1 MGKLAVKYLDPE
13 TGEYKYATVV
23 DVGDLTKLKTTVK
36 SDLVSAINSIEIT
49 GELPADVQ
57 NQLDEINQNIND
69 IQSGVLT
76 ETQVAGINQKITEGI
91 SNLVTEVNQLNTKIN
106 DDIVKAKNELLG
118 DVDQKLENVE
128 NDYNSKIGV
137 ISGSLDGAKADI
149 DSVESDLINV
159 GTKLQTVETNYTKVS
174 SDIDIIN
181 GELSTKV
188 NSSDFNLMESKVS
201 QNTTEI
207 EQTKED
213 ISLLATKSSLDLV
226 TDRVTKAE
234 SDIKINADGLSSRV
248 TYTELNEQLD
258 NASKYGDNILR
269 GTRNWDNWETNNIAK
284 AYISND
290 TYRHCKIQVIEDK
303 QYYYETELDGLDIGK
318 TYIASIYFK
327 TKVES
332 DSASVNINIGSE
344 SIPLD
349 NLVEDTL
356 ILNGW
361 KRVSANFV
369 ASDVKT
375 NVSFR
380 FSFLDTN
387 NIGYL
392 VASKIETGIKPSEWK
407 PHFDDDNETI
417 IKNET
422 LIKQNSDSIVS
433 LVSSTEKLGEDIETA
448 NTQITQTAE
457 SLSLQAQK
465 ITDIEGEVS
474 ENKASIVLANN
485 KIETK
490 VSQTDVDKSISDI
503 DLDTKN
509 RIINSDFSRGFS
521 NWNEINSGF
530 TIKEISGVN
539 YAHIDRSG
547 LINVSIASMA
557 SDKFPT
563 KNGDKLV
570 FSLDF
575 MTESISSLDDETI
588 MAIELFDIN
597 DTRVFSKTFNV
608 ADFNVSIVDNVITRV
623 SSKYIIDRE
632 DVAKARLKI
641 QLNKNGSVNFSKISL
656 QKGDLKE
663 KEWFLAPEDVQLL
676 NVDLQTSIKQN
687 ADNIEL
693 RATKTELD
701 TLTGQVSTAEGSIST
716 MAGQIKLKANQADVN
731 KITDKV
737 NAVESSITVQS
748 GQITALNTKTD
759 GQTTQIGSLQ
769 SSYSGLTSTVSSVQN
784 DLNNLTV
791 GGENLL
797 IDTDIGDL
805 TKVNAPES
813 RYFSDA
819 SNAFVTEIGFK
830 QVSDSPTPSG
840 YVVEATSIGGG
851 GSGGRRIA
859 FYSGS
864 GYPPF
869 VKGET
874 YTMSCYA
881 RKISG
886 NPKIPFQY
894 GKGTNGYKKSDVD
907 VDSTNWKQ
915 YSWTFVYAFDNP
927 SIAYLGGISA
937 LTAGTLQSCG
947 FKVERGNK
955 ATSWGLSQYELATV
969 TELSQLSQDL
979 SGFKTTVANTY
990 ADKVSVASQISQSA
1004 TAVTSNV
1011 QSWTNNRLTSYST
1024 TQQTTDS
1031 ITNAVASKADKSQVT
1046 QLSNQITSTVTG
1058 ITNESLF
1065 STQMISSTTL
1075 KHPNY
1080 PVMPMVEVPVTN
1092 GESYTVS
1099 SNRPNDGTAAAPTAH
1114 VWYLRLPS
1122 TAPNSSVH
1130 GVYDGKSITLPALSD
1145 KIYIVFRTQSIADK
1159 FISGEYWL
1167 KVTKTPASQSQITQL
1182 STDINLRVSKGDVTS
1197 QINVE
1202 AGRTLIDTKQL
1213 LLNANTVKFSGSA
1226 FIPNAVIQDISADK
1240 IKVGTLNAAN
1250 VNVINLNAA
1259 NITTGTL
1266 TGVNLSM
1273 NLNTGAVQFTKGFI
1287 AGNNSKIRFD
1297 LDRNYFQSLD
1307 GNNNGFIV
1315 ADGNFTF
1322 YQNFLGTTKKRI
1334 GGLLGDIIA
1343 ENGGVVLQGE
1353 GGATLSSAMYSARI
1367 DVGSAGIGTGNDVNI
1382 IGNTYLWNDFGVMGK
1397 KNAVHVTRD
1406 GIRATPAY
1414 ETAESYLGDIGGNYT
1429 REDCE
1434 VWVDIEKLFSDTVN
1448 TDIAYHVFLQAYDD
1462 AHFWVAELKPDKFLI
1477 KSDKPMARFA
1487 WELKAKRRGYEN
1499 DRLVV
1504 QEGFD
1509 NKMLLDAQ
1517 SKGIF
1522 KGDDENE

>member
-1 MGKLAVKYLDPE
+1 MSKLAVKYLDSE

-76 ETQVAGINQKITEGI
+76 EAQVAGINQKITEGI
-91 SNLVTEVNQLNTKIN
+91 SNLVTEVNQLNVKIN
-106 DDIVKAKNELLG
+106 DEIVKAKNELLG

-234 SDIKINADGLSSRV
+234 SDIQINADGLSSRV
-248 TYTELNEQLD
+248 TYTELNKQLD

-290 TYRHCKIQVIEDK
+290 TYRHCKIQVVEDK
-303 QYYYETELDGLDIGK
+303 QYYYETELDGLEIGK

-332 DSASVNINIGSE
+332 NYASVNINIGSE

-369 ASDVKT
+369 ASDVKIK
-375 NVSFR
+375 VSFR

-407 PHFDDDNETI
+407 PHFDDDNESI
-417 IKNET
+417 IKNEA

-457 SLSLQAQK
+457 SLFLQAQK

-557 SDKFPT
+557 SDKFPA

-575 MTESISSLDDETI
+575 MTESISSLDDKTI
-588 MAIELFDIN
+588 MTIELFNIN
-597 DTRVFSKTFNV
+597 DTRVFSKTFNLG
-608 ADFNVSIVDNVITRV
+608 DFNVSIVDNVVTRI
-623 SSKYIIDRE
+623 SSKYIVDRE
-632 DVAKARLKI
+632 DVEKVRVKI

-663 KEWFLAPEDVQLL
+663 KEWLLAPEDIQLL
-676 NVDLQTSIKQN
+676 KADLQTSINQN

-701 TLTGQVSTAEGSIST
+701 TT
-716 MAGQIKLKANQADVN
+716 N
-731 KITDKV
+731 
-737 NAVESSITVQS
+737 NAVNENKASIEVANNAISQKVSSTDVEGILS
-748 GQITALNTKTD
+748 EKAYATKSELT
-759 GQTTQIGSLQ
+759 QTSN
-769 SSYSGLTSTVSSVQN
+769 SLTSTITGLQT
-784 DLNNLTV
+784 DV
-791 GGENLL
+791 GG
-797 IDTDIGDL
+797 
-805 TKVNAPES
+805 
-813 RYFSDA
+813 
-819 SNAFVTEIGFK
+819 
-830 QVSDSPTPSG
+830 
-840 YVVEATSIGGG
+840 
-851 GSGGRRIA
+851 
-859 FYSGS
+859 
-864 GYPPF
+864 
-869 VKGET
+869 
-874 YTMSCYA
+874 
-881 RKISG
+881 
-886 NPKIPFQY
+886 
-894 GKGTNGYKKSDVD
+894 
-907 VDSTNWKQ
+907 
-915 YSWTFVYAFDNP
+915 
-927 SIAYLGGISA
+927 
-937 LTAGTLQSCG
+937 
-947 FKVERGNK
+947 K
-955 ATSWGLSQYELATV
+955 ADK

-979 SGFKTTVANTY
+979 SGFKTTVADTY
-990 ADKVSVASQISQSA
+990 ADKVSVASQITQSA

-1011 QSWTNNRLTSYST
+1011 QSWTDNKLTAYST
-1024 TQQTTDS
+1024 TQQTANS
-1031 ITNAVASKADKSQVT
+1031 ITNAVASKADKTQIT
-1046 QLSNQITSTVTG
+1046 QLSNQITSVVKDVSAIQVGGQNLLLDTATAKTSTITQTNSFTATDPYNFSVSKLSAFNFEVDDYITLSFDWETTSTTGSIRPEINSTPYGFGTVISAKGTNG
-1058 ITNESLF
+1058 ATSITKTITASEQRGHIEIVF
-1065 STQMISSTTL
+1065 KVSSTV
-1075 KHPNY
+1075 K
-1080 PVMPMVEVPVTN
+1080 
-1092 GESYTVS
+1092 VS
-1099 SNRPNDGTAAAPTAH
+1099 EASK
-1114 VWYLRLPS
+1114 LRLRFDNHQLNS
-1122 TAPNSSVH
+1122 TFTIKNAKFEKGNKATDWCIAPQEVAN
-1130 GVYDGKSITLPALSD
+1130 
-1145 KIYIVFRTQSIADK
+1145 
-1159 FISGEYWL
+1159 
-1167 KVTKTPASQSQITQL
+1167 QSQITQL
-1182 STDINLRVSKGDVTS
+1182 SDNINLRVSKGDITS

-1202 AGRTLIDTKQL
+1202 AGKILFNSNKL
-1213 LLNANTVKFSGSA
+1213 VLNANTTEINGNA
-1226 FIPNAVIQDISADK
+1226 FIRGNMIVDGSIKAEKLEVTNLSALSAKIGKIYNDFDNSSGGIDNKGTITIEDSVKVVYYLGNSSTTIDLVTSSSGQGLFTQYLPDK
-1240 IKVGTLNAAN
+1240 TDASKFKQSWYMPTGLYFTDSINNWNGQITAENVTLVPWTNLILKSGYTTGDGVKPQYRRIKNLDGSYTVQFRGAIRATSGNFP
-1250 VNVINLNAA
+1250 INQVQVA
-1259 NITTGTL
+1259 NIPEAYRPPYT
-1266 TGVNLSM
+1266 
-1273 NLNTGAVQFTKGFI
+1273 
-1287 AGNNSKIRFD
+1287 
-1297 LDRNYFQSLD
+1297 
-1307 GNNNGFIV
+1307 
-1315 ADGNFTF
+1315 
-1322 YQNFLGTTKKRI
+1322 
-1334 GGLLGDIIA
+1334 
-1343 ENGGVVLQGE
+1343 
-1353 GGATLSSAMYSARI
+1353 AMRQ
-1367 DVGSAGIGTGNDVNI
+1367 GSAGTSNATASSATLAMTVAGN
-1382 IGNTYLWNDFGVMGK
+1382 L
-1397 KNAVHVTRD
+1397 HVT
-1406 GIRATPAY
+1406 AT
-1414 ETAESYLGDIGGNYT
+1414 IN
-1429 REDCE
+1429 
-1434 VWVDIEKLFSDTVN
+1434 TVY
-1448 TDIAYHVFLQAYDD
+1448 IY
-1462 AHFWVAELKPDKFLI
+1462 
-1477 KSDKPMARFA
+1477 
-1487 WELKAKRRGYEN
+1487 
-1499 DRLVV
+1499 
-1504 QEGFD
+1504 
-1509 NKMLLDAQ
+1509 LDALTYV
-1517 SKGIF
+1517 
-1522 KGDDENE
+1522 N

>member
-1 MGKLAVKYLDPE
+1 MSKLAVKYLDPE

-76 ETQVAGINQKITEGI
+76 EAQVAGINQKITEGI
-91 SNLVTEVNQLNTKIN
+91 SSLVIEVGELNAKI
-106 DDIVKAKNELLG
+106 DDEIVKAKNELLG

-149 DSVESDLINV
+149 DSVESDLINI
-159 GTKLQTVETNYTKVS
+159 GTKLQTAETNYTKVS
-174 SDIDIIN
+174 SDIDTIN

-207 EQTKED
+207 NQTKED
-213 ISLLATKSSLDLV
+213 ISLLATKSSLDLT

-258 NASKYGDNILR
+258 NASKYGDNILP

-290 TYRHCKIQVIEDK
+290 TYRHCKIQVVEDK
-303 QYYYETELDGLDIGK
+303 QYYYETELDGLEIGR

-327 TKVES
+327 TEVES
-332 DSASVNINIGSE
+332 DYASVNINIGSE

-375 NVSFR
+375 KVSFR

-407 PHFDDDNETI
+407 PHFDDDNESI
-417 IKNET
+417 IKNES

-503 DLDTKN
+503 SLDTKN

-575 MTESISSLDDETI
+575 MTESISSLDDEAI
-588 MAIELFDIN
+588 MTIELFNIN
-597 DTRVFSKTFNV
+597 DTRVFSKTFNLG
-608 ADFNVSIVDNVITRV
+608 DFNVSIVDNVITRI
-623 SSKYIIDRE
+623 SSKYIVDRE
-632 DVAKARLKI
+632 DVAKARVKI

-663 KEWFLAPEDVQLL
+663 KEWLLAPEDIQLL
-676 NVDLQTSIKQN
+676 KADLQTSINQN

-701 TLTGQVSTAEGSIST
+701 TT
-716 MAGQIKLKANQADVN
+716 N
-731 KITDKV
+731 
-737 NAVESSITVQS
+737 NAVSENKASIEVANNAISQKVSSTDVEGILS
-748 GQITALNTKTD
+748 EKAYATKSELT
-759 GQTTQIGSLQ
+759 QTSN
-769 SSYSGLTSTVSSVQN
+769 SLTSTITGLQT
-784 DLNNLTV
+784 DV
-791 GGENLL
+791 GG
-797 IDTDIGDL
+797 
-805 TKVNAPES
+805 
-813 RYFSDA
+813 
-819 SNAFVTEIGFK
+819 
-830 QVSDSPTPSG
+830 
-840 YVVEATSIGGG
+840 
-851 GSGGRRIA
+851 
-859 FYSGS
+859 
-864 GYPPF
+864 
-869 VKGET
+869 
-874 YTMSCYA
+874 
-881 RKISG
+881 
-886 NPKIPFQY
+886 
-894 GKGTNGYKKSDVD
+894 
-907 VDSTNWKQ
+907 
-915 YSWTFVYAFDNP
+915 
-927 SIAYLGGISA
+927 
-937 LTAGTLQSCG
+937 
-947 FKVERGNK
+947 K
-955 ATSWGLSQYELATV
+955 ADK

-979 SGFKTTVANTY
+979 SGFKTTVADTY
-990 ADKVSVASQISQSA
+990 ADKVSVASQITQSA

-1011 QSWTNNRLTSYST
+1011 QSWTDNKLTAYST
-1024 TQQTTDS
+1024 TQQTANS
-1031 ITNAVASKADKSQVT
+1031 ITNAVADKADK
-1046 QLSNQITSTVTG
+1046 
-1058 ITNESLF
+1058 
-1065 STQMISSTTL
+1065 
-1075 KHPNY
+1075 
-1080 PVMPMVEVPVTN
+1080 
-1092 GESYTVS
+1092 
-1099 SNRPNDGTAAAPTAH
+1099 
-1114 VWYLRLPS
+1114 
-1122 TAPNSSVH
+1122 
-1130 GVYDGKSITLPALSD
+1130 
-1145 KIYIVFRTQSIADK
+1145 
-1159 FISGEYWL
+1159 
-1167 KVTKTPASQSQITQL
+1167 SQITQL
-1182 STDINLRVSKGDVTS
+1182 SDSINLKVSKGDVVS
-1197 QINVE
+1197 SINQE
-1202 AGRTLIDTKQL
+1202 AGQILFNSNKL
-1213 LLNANTVKFSGSA
+1213 VLNANTTEIAGDA
-1226 FIPNAVIQDISADK
+1226 FIRGNMIVDKSITAGKIEVDTIASISADIGDIRAGSITGISILSSSITNVYDFDYNGVRHSGLVSLK
-1240 IKVGTLNAAN
+1240 DGFNVEDFAEISGKTKYGKVNMIGGGYSTGLNIQEYPDVKDVNSFKMVWVTADGFYFQDSINNLGGSITAENVTLVPWKNLILKSGYKAGDGTQPQYRRTK
-1250 VNVINLNAA
+1250 NLDGSY
-1259 NITTGTL
+1259 T
-1266 TGVNLSM
+1266 
-1273 NLNTGAVQFTKGFI
+1273 VQFRGAISAT
-1287 AGNNSKIRFD
+1287 S
-1297 LDRNYFQSLD
+1297 
-1307 GNNNGFIV
+1307 
-1315 ADGNFTF
+1315 GNFP
-1322 YQNFLGTTKKRI
+1322 TTQVQ
-1334 GGLLGDIIA
+1334 
-1343 ENGGVVLQGE
+1343 VVNIPE
-1353 GGATLSSAMYSARI
+1353 AYRPLSTAMRQ
-1367 DVGSAGIGTGNDVNI
+1367 GSAGTTNGASSSATLAMTPSGN
-1382 IGNTYLWNDFGVMGK
+1382 L
-1397 KNAVHVTRD
+1397 HVT
-1406 GIRATPAY
+1406 
-1414 ETAESYLGDIGGNYT
+1414 AEIN
-1429 REDCE
+1429 
-1434 VWVDIEKLFSDTVN
+1434 TVY
-1448 TDIAYHVFLQAYDD
+1448 IY
-1462 AHFWVAELKPDKFLI
+1462 
-1477 KSDKPMARFA
+1477 
-1487 WELKAKRRGYEN
+1487 
-1499 DRLVV
+1499 
-1504 QEGFD
+1504 
-1509 NKMLLDAQ
+1509 LDALTYV
-1517 SKGIF
+1517 
-1522 KGDDENE
+1522 N

>member
-1 MGKLAVKYLDPE
+1 MSKLAVKYLDPE

-49 GELPADVQ
+49 GDLPADVQ

-76 ETQVAGINQKITEGI
+76 EAQVAGINQKITEGI
-91 SNLVTEVNQLNTKIN
+91 SNLVTEVDQLNTKIN

-118 DVDQKLENVE
+118 DMDQKLENVE

-149 DSVESDLINV
+149 DSIESDLINV

-207 EQTKED
+207 NQTKED
-213 ISLLATKSSLDLV
+213 ISLLATKSSLDLT

-303 QYYYETELDGLDIGK
+303 QYYYETELDGLEIGK

-327 TKVES
+327 TEVES
-332 DSASVNINIGSE
+332 DYASVNINIGNE

-375 NVSFR
+375 KVSFR

-407 PHFDDDNETI
+407 PHFDDDNESI
-417 IKNET
+417 IKNEA

-521 NWNEINSGF
+521 NWSEINSGF

-557 SDKFPT
+557 SDKFPA

-575 MTESISSLDDETI
+575 MTESISSLDDKTI
-588 MAIELFDIN
+588 MTIELFNIN
-597 DTRVFSKTFNV
+597 DTRVFSKTFNLG
-608 ADFNVSIVDNVITRV
+608 DFNVSIVDNVITRI
-623 SSKYIIDRE
+623 SSKYIVDRE
-632 DVAKARLKI
+632 DVAKARVKI

-663 KEWFLAPEDVQLL
+663 KEWLLAPEDIQLL
-676 NVDLQTSIKQN
+676 KADLQTSIKQN
-687 ADNIEL
+687 SDNIEL

-701 TLTGQVSTAEGSIST
+701 TT
-716 MAGQIKLKANQADVN
+716 N
-731 KITDKV
+731 
-737 NAVESSITVQS
+737 NAVSENKASIEVANNAISQKVSSTDVEGILS
-748 GQITALNTKTD
+748 EKAYATKSELT
-759 GQTTQIGSLQ
+759 QTSN
-769 SSYSGLTSTVSSVQN
+769 SLTSTITGLQT
-784 DLNNLTV
+784 DV
-791 GGENLL
+791 GG
-797 IDTDIGDL
+797 
-805 TKVNAPES
+805 
-813 RYFSDA
+813 
-819 SNAFVTEIGFK
+819 
-830 QVSDSPTPSG
+830 
-840 YVVEATSIGGG
+840 
-851 GSGGRRIA
+851 
-859 FYSGS
+859 
-864 GYPPF
+864 
-869 VKGET
+869 
-874 YTMSCYA
+874 
-881 RKISG
+881 
-886 NPKIPFQY
+886 
-894 GKGTNGYKKSDVD
+894 
-907 VDSTNWKQ
+907 
-915 YSWTFVYAFDNP
+915 
-927 SIAYLGGISA
+927 
-937 LTAGTLQSCG
+937 
-947 FKVERGNK
+947 K
-955 ATSWGLSQYELATV
+955 ADK

-979 SGFKTTVANTY
+979 SGFKTTVADTY
-990 ADKVSVASQISQSA
+990 ADKVSVASQITQSA
-1004 TAVTSNV
+1004 TAVTSDV
-1011 QSWTNNRLTSYST
+1011 QSWTNNKLTAYST
-1024 TQQTTDS
+1024 TQQTVNS
-1031 ITNAVASKADKSQVT
+1031 ITNAVADKADK
-1046 QLSNQITSTVTG
+1046 
-1058 ITNESLF
+1058 
-1065 STQMISSTTL
+1065 
-1075 KHPNY
+1075 
-1080 PVMPMVEVPVTN
+1080 
-1092 GESYTVS
+1092 
-1099 SNRPNDGTAAAPTAH
+1099 
-1114 VWYLRLPS
+1114 
-1122 TAPNSSVH
+1122 
-1130 GVYDGKSITLPALSD
+1130 
-1145 KIYIVFRTQSIADK
+1145 
-1159 FISGEYWL
+1159 
-1167 KVTKTPASQSQITQL
+1167 SQITQL
-1182 STDINLRVSKGDVTS
+1182 SDSINLKVSKGDVVS
-1197 QINVE
+1197 SINQE
-1202 AGRTLIDTKQL
+1202 AGQILFNSNKL
-1213 LLNANTVKFSGSA
+1213 VLNANTTEIAGDA
-1226 FIPNAVIQDISADK
+1226 FIRGDMIVDGSIKTEKLEVANLSALSAKIGKISNDFEYEDAGGMSKGSLTIENDIQFITESITNVNHPKTNIMLSTNSNFTGLMVQYLPIGDAAGHQTSYYTHSGIYMQDNINNWGGTITAENVTYVPWINLILKSGYTVGDGVQPQYRRIKNLDGSYTVQFRGAISPTSGNFPTGQVH
-1240 IKVGTLNAAN
+1240 VGTVSGVYLPP
-1250 VNVINLNAA
+1250 
-1259 NITTGTL
+1259 TT
-1266 TGVNLSM
+1266 SIKQSSD
-1273 NLNTGAVQFTKGFI
+1273 NTGKGGRVAMTT
-1287 AGNNSKIRFD
+1287 AGNLHIMAPNNSSYVYVD
-1297 LDRNYFQSLD
+1297 
-1307 GNNNGFIV
+1307 
-1315 ADGNFTF
+1315 
-1322 YQNFLGTTKKRI
+1322 
-1334 GGLLGDIIA
+1334 
-1343 ENGGVVLQGE
+1343 
-1353 GGATLSSAMYSARI
+1353 AM
-1367 DVGSAGIGTGNDVNI
+1367 
-1382 IGNTYLWNDFGVMGK
+1382 TYIN
-1397 KNAVHVTRD
+1397 
-1406 GIRATPAY
+1406 
-1414 ETAESYLGDIGGNYT
+1414 
-1429 REDCE
+1429 
-1434 VWVDIEKLFSDTVN
+1434 
-1448 TDIAYHVFLQAYDD
+1448 
-1462 AHFWVAELKPDKFLI
+1462 
-1477 KSDKPMARFA
+1477 
-1487 WELKAKRRGYEN
+1487 
-1499 DRLVV
+1499 
-1504 QEGFD
+1504 
-1509 NKMLLDAQ
+1509 
-1517 SKGIF
+1517 
-1522 KGDDENE
+1522 

>member
-76 ETQVAGINQKITEGI
+76 EAQVAGINQKITEGI

-118 DVDQKLENVE
+118 DMDQKLENVE

-149 DSVESDLINV
+149 DSVESDLIKV

-174 SDIDIIN
+174 SDIDTIN

-207 EQTKED
+207 NQTKED
-213 ISLLATKSSLDLV
+213 ISLLATKSSLDLT

-290 TYRHCKIQVIEDK
+290 TYRHCKIQVVEDK
-303 QYYYETELDGLDIGK
+303 QYYYETELDGLEIGK

-332 DSASVNINIGSE
+332 DYASVNINIGSE

-375 NVSFR
+375 KVSFR

-407 PHFDDDNETI
+407 PHFDDDNESI

-557 SDKFPT
+557 SDKFPA

-575 MTESISSLDDETI
+575 MTESISSLDDKTI
-588 MAIELFDIN
+588 MTIELFDIN
-597 DTRVFSKTFNV
+597 DTRVFSKTFNLG
-608 ADFNVSIVDNVITRV
+608 DFNVSIVDNVITRI
-623 SSKYIIDRE
+623 SSKYIVDRE

-663 KEWFLAPEDVQLL
+663 KEWLLAPEDIQLL
-676 NVDLQTSIKQN
+676 NVDLQTSITQN
-687 ADNIEL
+687 ANNIEL

-701 TLTGQVSTAEGSIST
+701 TINNIVNENKAIIEVTSNAISQKVSSTDVEGILSEKAYATKSELT
-716 MAGQIKLKANQADVN
+716 
-731 KITDKV
+731 
-737 NAVESSITVQS
+737 
-748 GQITALNTKTD
+748 
-759 GQTTQIGSLQ
+759 QTSN
-769 SSYSGLTSTVSSVQN
+769 SLTSTITGLQT
-784 DLNNLTV
+784 DV
-791 GGENLL
+791 GG
-797 IDTDIGDL
+797 
-805 TKVNAPES
+805 
-813 RYFSDA
+813 
-819 SNAFVTEIGFK
+819 
-830 QVSDSPTPSG
+830 
-840 YVVEATSIGGG
+840 
-851 GSGGRRIA
+851 
-859 FYSGS
+859 
-864 GYPPF
+864 
-869 VKGET
+869 
-874 YTMSCYA
+874 
-881 RKISG
+881 
-886 NPKIPFQY
+886 
-894 GKGTNGYKKSDVD
+894 
-907 VDSTNWKQ
+907 
-915 YSWTFVYAFDNP
+915 
-927 SIAYLGGISA
+927 
-937 LTAGTLQSCG
+937 
-947 FKVERGNK
+947 K
-955 ATSWGLSQYELATV
+955 ADK

-979 SGFKTTVANTY
+979 SGFKTTVADTY
-990 ADKVSVASQISQSA
+990 ADKVSVASQITQSA

-1011 QSWTNNRLTSYST
+1011 QSWTDNKLTAYST
-1024 TQQTTDS
+1024 TQQTANS
-1031 ITNAVASKADKSQVT
+1031 ITNAVADKADK
-1046 QLSNQITSTVTG
+1046 
-1058 ITNESLF
+1058 
-1065 STQMISSTTL
+1065 
-1075 KHPNY
+1075 
-1080 PVMPMVEVPVTN
+1080 
-1092 GESYTVS
+1092 
-1099 SNRPNDGTAAAPTAH
+1099 
-1114 VWYLRLPS
+1114 
-1122 TAPNSSVH
+1122 
-1130 GVYDGKSITLPALSD
+1130 
-1145 KIYIVFRTQSIADK
+1145 
-1159 FISGEYWL
+1159 
-1167 KVTKTPASQSQITQL
+1167 SQITQL
-1182 STDINLRVSKGDVTS
+1182 SDSINLKVSKGDVVS

-1202 AGRTLIDTKQL
+1202 AGQILFNSNKL
-1213 LLNANTVKFSGSA
+1213 VLNANTTEIAGDAFISGDMIVDKSITAEKIEVDTIASISANIGDIRAGSITGINILSSSITNVYDFDYNGVRHSGLVSLKDGFNVEDFAEISGKTKYGKVNMIGGGYNTGLNIEEYPDVKDTNRFKMVWVTADGLYFQDSIKNFSGSITA
-1226 FIPNAVIQDISADK
+1226 ENTTLVPWKNLTYLSGYTTAENNPCQYRK
-1240 IKVGTLNAAN
+1240 IK
-1250 VNVINLNAA
+1250 NLDGSY
-1259 NITTGTL
+1259 T
-1266 TGVNLSM
+1266 
-1273 NLNTGAVQFTKGFI
+1273 VQFRGQIKRSSGSFAVNSTSYGVSLPSDIMPSKNAFGIGIPDFNTI
-1287 AGNNSKIRFD
+1287 QNVRLVVVTDLSNSNRGNLQIR
-1297 LDRNYFQSLD
+1297 
-1307 GNNNGFIV
+1307 V
-1315 ADGNFTF
+1315 T
-1322 YQNFLGTTKKRI
+1322 
-1334 GGLLGDIIA
+1334 
-1343 ENGGVVLQGE
+1343 
-1353 GGATLSSAMYSARI
+1353 GGATSYVSI
-1367 DVGSAGIGTGNDVNI
+1367 DM
-1382 IGNTYLWNDFGVMGK
+1382 L
-1397 KNAVHVTRD
+1397 
-1406 GIRATPAY
+1406 
-1414 ETAESYLGDIGGNYT
+1414 EYT
-1429 REDCE
+1429 
-1434 VWVDIEKLFSDTVN
+1434 I
-1448 TDIAYHVFLQAYDD
+1448 
-1462 AHFWVAELKPDKFLI
+1462 
-1477 KSDKPMARFA
+1477 
-1487 WELKAKRRGYEN
+1487 
-1499 DRLVV
+1499 
-1504 QEGFD
+1504 
-1509 NKMLLDAQ
+1509 
-1517 SKGIF
+1517 
-1522 KGDDENE
+1522 

>member
-1 MGKLAVKYLDPE
+1 MLCFKREEYMGKLAVKYLDPE

-76 ETQVAGINQKITEGI
+76 ESQVAGINQKITEGI
-91 SNLVTEVNQLNTKIN
+91 NSLVIEVGELNVKIN

-118 DVDQKLENVE
+118 DMDQNLENVE

-201 QNTTEI
+201 QNITEI
-207 EQTKED
+207 NQTKED
-213 ISLLATKSSLDLV
+213 ISLLATKSSLDLT
-226 TDRVTKAE
+226 TDRVIKAE

-269 GTRNWDNWETNNIAK
+269 GTRNWDSWETNNIAK

-290 TYRHCKIQVIEDK
+290 TYRHCKIQVVEDK
-303 QYYYETELDGLDIGK
+303 QYYYETELDSLEVGK

-332 DSASVNINIGSE
+332 DYASVNIDIGSE

-375 NVSFR
+375 KVSFR

-407 PHFDDDNETI
+407 SHFDDDNESI

-521 NWNEINSGF
+521 NWSEINSGF

-557 SDKFPT
+557 SDKFPA

-575 MTESISSLDDETI
+575 MTESISSLDDKTI
-588 MAIELFDIN
+588 MTIELFNIN
-597 DTRVFSKTFNV
+597 DTRVFSKTFNLG
-608 ADFNVSIVDNVITRV
+608 DFNVSIVDNVITRI
-623 SSKYIIDRE
+623 SSKYIVDRE

-663 KEWFLAPEDVQLL
+663 KEWLLAPEDIQLL
-676 NVDLQTSIKQN
+676 KADLQTSINQN

-693 RATKTELD
+693 KATKTELD
-701 TLTGQVSTAEGSIST
+701 TT
-716 MAGQIKLKANQADVN
+716 N
-731 KITDKV
+731 
-737 NAVESSITVQS
+737 NAVKENKASIEVANNAISQKVSSTDVEGILS
-748 GQITALNTKTD
+748 EKAYATKSELT
-759 GQTTQIGSLQ
+759 QTSN
-769 SSYSGLTSTVSSVQN
+769 SLTSTISGVQTN
-784 DLNNLTV
+784 LNNLTL
-791 GGENLL
+791 GGVNILATT
-797 IDTDIGDL
+797 TDAKTFQGKGINNQWAVLSYL
-805 TKVNAPES
+805 TKTRLADYNLKVGDKVSFSCICEISGSNFGGVFSPRLRTSWTTLTQNNANYSITKAETIKFTCTFIMTESRLTNGTGVDFRADNVPSTVSMKWSEIQLEVGDKPTGYAPAPEEK
-813 RYFSDA
+813 A
-819 SNAFVTEIGFK
+819 NQIQVT
-830 QVSDSPTPSG
+830 
-840 YVVEATSIGGG
+840 
-851 GSGGRRIA
+851 
-859 FYSGS
+859 
-864 GYPPF
+864 
-869 VKGET
+869 
-874 YTMSCYA
+874 
-881 RKISG
+881 
-886 NPKIPFQY
+886 
-894 GKGTNGYKKSDVD
+894 
-907 VDSTNWKQ
+907 
-915 YSWTFVYAFDNP
+915 
-927 SIAYLGGISA
+927 
-937 LTAGTLQSCG
+937 
-947 FKVERGNK
+947 
-955 ATSWGLSQYELATV
+955 
-969 TELSQLSQDL
+969 QLSQDL
-979 SGFKTTVANTY
+979 SGFKTTVSNTYLSKSDASGTY
-990 ADKVSVASQISQSA
+990 ADKVSVASQITQSA
-1004 TAVTSNV
+1004 TAVTSNI
-1011 QSWTNNRLTSYST
+1011 QSWTNNKLTAYST
-1024 TQQTTDS
+1024 TQQTATS
-1031 ITNAVASKADKSQVT
+1031 ITNAVADKADK
-1046 QLSNQITSTVTG
+1046 
-1058 ITNESLF
+1058 
-1065 STQMISSTTL
+1065 
-1075 KHPNY
+1075 
-1080 PVMPMVEVPVTN
+1080 
-1092 GESYTVS
+1092 
-1099 SNRPNDGTAAAPTAH
+1099 
-1114 VWYLRLPS
+1114 
-1122 TAPNSSVH
+1122 
-1130 GVYDGKSITLPALSD
+1130 
-1145 KIYIVFRTQSIADK
+1145 
-1159 FISGEYWL
+1159 
-1167 KVTKTPASQSQITQL
+1167 SQITQL
-1182 STDINLRVSKGDVTS
+1182 SDSINLKVSKGDVVS
-1197 QINVE
+1197 SINQE
-1202 AGRTLIDTKQL
+1202 AGQILFNSNKL
-1213 LLNANTVKFSGSA
+1213 VLNANTTEIAGDA
-1226 FIPNAVIQDISADK
+1226 FIRGDMIVDKSITAEKIEVDTLASISANIGDIRAGSITGINILSSSITNVYDFDYNGVRHSGLVSLK
-1240 IKVGTLNAAN
+1240 DGFNVEDFAEISGKTKYGKVNMIG
-1250 VNVINLNAA
+1250 
-1259 NITTGTL
+1259 G
-1266 TGVNLSM
+1266 GY
-1273 NLNTGAVQFTKGFI
+1273 NTGLNIQEYPDVKDVNSFKMVWVTADGIYFQDSINNLGGSITAENVTLVPWTNLILKSGYKAGDGAQPQYRRIKNLDGSYTVQFRGAISAT
-1287 AGNNSKIRFD
+1287 S
-1297 LDRNYFQSLD
+1297 
-1307 GNNNGFIV
+1307 
-1315 ADGNFTF
+1315 GNFP
-1322 YQNFLGTTKKRI
+1322 TTQVQ
-1334 GGLLGDIIA
+1334 
-1343 ENGGVVLQGE
+1343 VVNIPE
-1353 GGATLSSAMYSARI
+1353 AYRPPSTAMRQ
-1367 DVGSAGIGTGNDVNI
+1367 GSAGTTNATTSSATLAMTPSGNLHI
-1382 IGNTYLWNDFGVMGK
+1382 TAAINTVY
-1397 KNAVHVTRD
+1397 
-1406 GIRATPAY
+1406 IY
-1414 ETAESYLGDIGGNYT
+1414 
-1429 REDCE
+1429 
-1434 VWVDIEKLFSDTVN
+1434 
-1448 TDIAYHVFLQAYDD
+1448 
-1462 AHFWVAELKPDKFLI
+1462 
-1477 KSDKPMARFA
+1477 
-1487 WELKAKRRGYEN
+1487 
-1499 DRLVV
+1499 
-1504 QEGFD
+1504 
-1509 NKMLLDAQ
+1509 LDALTYV
-1517 SKGIF
+1517 
-1522 KGDDENE
+1522 N